1 MSQSSG
7 YESYDF
13 VAELYDYVIP
23 YRDRPDV
30 SFYIEAALQ
39 ARGPVLEIGCGTGRV
54 LIPTAKAGIEIT
66 GLDLSEHMLEVC
78 QRRLL
83 TEPDEVQTRIQLFRM
98 DMRSFE
104 LARQFHLVTV
114 PFRPFQ
120 HLLTVEDQMS
130 CLASI
135 HRHLIPGGK
144 LILDLFNPSLEALTS
159 PTLGQEIGEEP
170 EFTTADGR
178 RVVRRH
184 RIISR
189 DYFNQINQVELIY
202 YLTHADGRE
211 ERLVHAFPMRY
222 LFRYEAEHLLV
233 RSGFEVEEVYADYQG
248 SPYGTLYPGDLI
260 FVAKKVTD

>member
-1 MSQSSG
+1 MLQETIDLQPKG
-7 YESYDF
+7 ETDEPIKRLRFVDF

-114 PFRPFQ
+114 
-120 HLLTVEDQMS
+120 
-130 CLASI
+130 
-135 HRHLIPGGK
+135 
-144 LILDLFNPSLEALTS
+144 LF
-159 PTLGQEIGEEP
+159 
-170 EFTTADGR
+170 D
-178 RVVRRH
+178 
-184 RIISR
+184 
-189 DYFNQINQVELIY
+189 
-202 YLTHADGRE
+202 
-211 ERLVHAFPMRY
+211 
-222 LFRYEAEHLLV
+222 
-233 RSGFEVEEVYADYQG
+233 RSN
-248 SPYGTLYPGDLI
+248 TC
-260 FVAKKVTD
+260 